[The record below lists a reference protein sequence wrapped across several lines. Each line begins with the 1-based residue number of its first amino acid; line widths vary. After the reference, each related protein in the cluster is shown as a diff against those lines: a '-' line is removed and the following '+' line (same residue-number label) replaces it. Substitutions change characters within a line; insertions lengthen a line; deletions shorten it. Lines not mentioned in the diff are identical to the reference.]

1 MRKNILI
8 TGASSGLGEGMARQF
23 AASGCNLALCA
34 RRMEPMQALKA
45 DIEASYPN
53 VKVTIRKL
61 DVCNYPQVF
70 DVFRAFQK
78 DMGTIDRVIVN
89 AGMGKGASLGT
100 GYFDANRR
108 TAETNFVGALAQCE
122 AALEIF
128 REQNSGHLVTVSS
141 MSAVRGMPRAI
152 NIYAASKAGLRTLSE
167 GIRADLIGSPIKV
180 SCILPGFIL
189 TPINENLKKAPLRV
203 DLETGCKALV
213 KAINKEP
220 AEAKVPAWPWVPM
233 GLIMKFAP
241 LKMVA
246 KMT

>member
-1 MRKNILI
+1 
-8 TGASSGLGEGMARQF
+8 
-23 AASGCNLALCA
+23 
-34 RRMEPMQALKA
+34 
-45 DIEASYPN
+45 
-53 VKVTIRKL
+53 
-61 DVCNYPQVF
+61 
-70 DVFRAFQK
+70 
-78 DMGTIDRVIVN
+78 VIVN

-100 GYFDANRR
+100 GYFEANRR
-108 TAETNFVGALAQCE
+108 TAETNFIGALAQCE

-152 NIYAASKAGLRTLSE
+152 NIYAATKAGLRTMSE
-167 GIRADLIGSPIKV
+167 GIRADVLGTPIKV

-189 TPINENLKKAPLRV
+189 TPINKDLKKAPLRV

-213 KAINKEP
+213 KAIDKEP

-233 GLIMKFAP
+233 GVVMKFAP
-241 LKMVA
+241 LKFIA